1 MASPSPRQ
9 LLEALFREIARDL
22 PSRPRLDLIA
32 REIVNAEPR
41 LRWVVRMALL
51 NGYLRAAR
59 ETARRAMREGA
70 VMPNVTPGRRLPPP
84 SPPETRGASSTGNPP
99 PYRFPG
105 VEAAADWLHQRQ
117 LLTHDDFAKLDAQAK
132 AAAFTI
138 ARVKTVDA
146 VKTVRDAV
154 GSVVRQG
161 GTLPEF
167 RDAVKGA
174 VKGVFSPA
182 QVETLYRSHVGLA
195 QAAGQRAVIEHES
208 VVSEFP
214 YIMWTATGDARTRET
229 HRAMEFHG
237 QNGTAVYRADDP
249 MWDTLWPPCEW
260 NCRCGVIFLS
270 VDDAARHGSREAAR
284 WLATGTPPANPVWA
298 KTPYPVTPPEGWPT
312 HTSIVAV
319 V

>member
-1 MASPSPRQ
+1 MTPSPRR
-9 LLEALFREIARDL
+9 LLEALFREIARDI

-59 ETARRAMREGA
+59 ETARQAIREGA
-70 VMPNVTPGRRLPPP
+70 VMPVGTPPRPIQPP
-84 SPPETRGASSTGNPP
+84 SPPETRGASPGQPA

-105 VEAAADWLHQRQ
+105 VEAAADWLHRRQ
-117 LLTHDDFAKLDAQAK
+117 LLTRDDFARLDAQAQ

-154 GSVVRQG
+154 GSVVRDG

-174 VKGVFSPA
+174 VKDVFSPA

-195 QAAGQRAVIEHES
+195 QAAGQRAVIEHPA
-208 VVSEFP
+208 VGDEFP
-214 YIMWTATGDARTRET
+214 YRMWSATHDSRVRPE
-229 HRAMEFHG
+229 HLAMETHG

-249 MWDTLWPPCEW
+249 MWNTLWPPCHY
-260 NCRCGVIFLS
+260 NCRCLVVPLS
-270 VDDAARHGSREAAR
+270 IEDAARHGSREAAR
-284 WLATGTPPANPVWA
+284 WLATGTPPTNPVWA
-298 KTPYPVTPPEGWPT
+298 KTPYPVTPPEGWPV
-312 HTSIVAV
+312 HTGIVAV